1 MCLTSRHRADRMNT
15 ERGVSPPIWAT
26 LSHKLRTNAYSTLA
40 QTMNWKTTGRII
52 GVILATYVG
61 AYFLLMRTNAPAI
74 GTDGRPIFSSGFIF
88 APPQRL
94 QGDLSVFGPRV
105 SWANY
110 AFFPIDQLWRGVR
123 GLMPSRW
130 DDEEVMKGR

>member
-1 MCLTSRHRADRMNT
+1 
-15 ERGVSPPIWAT
+15 
-26 LSHKLRTNAYSTLA
+26 
-40 QTMNWKTTGRII
+40 MNWKTTGR
-52 GVILATYVG
+52 VIAALLATYVV

-74 GTDGRPIFSSGFIF
+74 GADGRPVFSSGFIF
-88 APPQRL
+88 ARPQRI

-105 SWANY
+105 TYANY
-110 AFFPIDQLWRGVR
+110 VFLPIDHLWRTVR